1 MNLKKIVIYQNQVLF
16 DILKEIK
23 DKFKVELF
31 KAEENNL
38 EKIINEFKT
47 DFLIISVKDNIG
59 HKNEL
64 ILDKIPIKIENLFEQ
79 VNLRLLKEKFNY
91 QSDISVGAYRLN
103 LNSRKLSKNNKMID
117 LTEREVNLIIFL
129 KNSTDAV
136 KIDELQ
142 RKVWDY
148 GPELETHTVE
158 THIYRLRKK
167 VKENFKDDNFI
178 ISLKKG
184 YLIS

>member
-16 DILKEIK
+16 DILEEIK

-31 KAEENNL
+31 KAQKDNL

-64 ILDKIPIKIENLFEQ
+64 SLDKIPIKIENLFEQ

-91 QSDISVGAYRLN
+91 QSDISVGTYRLN

-129 KNSTDAV
+129 KNSNNAV

-142 RKVWDY
+142 QKVWDY

-178 ISLKKG
+178 ISLKEG